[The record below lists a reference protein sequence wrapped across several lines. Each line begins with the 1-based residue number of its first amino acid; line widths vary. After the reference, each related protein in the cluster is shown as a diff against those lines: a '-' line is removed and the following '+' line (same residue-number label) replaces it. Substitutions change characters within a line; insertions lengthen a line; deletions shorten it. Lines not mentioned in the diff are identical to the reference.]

1 MFLEKHQASFSA
13 TENNET
19 FGVKKMTSG
28 AKRIN
33 SSLTMCAFEGT
44 NAAYFTIRGPFLFFI
59 SQ

>member
-1 MFLEKHQASFSA
+1 MFKDKHQASFSA

-33 SSLTMCAFEGT
+33 LALTMCE
-44 NAAYFTIRGPFLFFI
+44 YIREDMRI
-59 SQ
+59 DNRRN